1 MTPDTHKAEAF
12 TERELD
18 ALRQWCACNGK
29 PITDECMRFL
39 ATIDAAGPTLVKSDY
54 RDEQIRVLAEV
65 VAARMDL
72 DIDMT
77 RVNVMR
83 HHNAQANMF
92 KNKFALAAVVRA
104 RETTPC
110 STSGSG
116 ACAGGESGG
125 PTPHAGSGAT
135 PTDGR
140 GSPTTSP
147 VSDTSTRNQKAPASD
162 AVGDKARVDAL
173 VEALR
178 LIERRENCTGAW
190 AQNVAHHALAAYQT
204 AMKGASHDA

>member
-1 MTPDTHKAEAF
+1 MTPDTSKAEAF

-29 PITDECMRFL
+29 PVTDECMRFL
-39 ATIDAAGPTLVKSDY
+39 ATIDARSAGPTLVDY

-92 KNKFALAAVVRA
+92 ENKFALAAVVRA
-104 RETTPC
+104 REMTTFP
-110 STSGSG
+110 
-116 ACAGGESGG
+116 A
-125 PTPHAGSGAT
+125 GAT
-135 PTDGR
+135 NPGA
-140 GSPTTSP
+140 TT
-147 VSDTSTRNQKAPASD
+147 
-162 AVGDKARVDAL
+162 
-173 VEALR
+173 
-178 LIERRENCTGAW
+178 
-190 AQNVAHHALAAYQT
+190 
-204 AMKGASHDA
+204 